1 MKRKRTIAAIR
12 ISLAANILEILGILF
27 FAGVMTF
34 IGLIFSDLVAS
45 FGGDNSFGV
54 FFKLGG
60 FSIILALVVIA
71 GIIALIVAGRKIK
84 GFAEYSAQDYKNK
97 SIIITS
103 FNVFSFIV
111 AGIVNAIAFW
121 FIFSQNDV
129 KPIFYL
135 APIYT
140 IICFI
145 LWLISTILLCLDKR
159 EANKMVKQNAVS
171 SISTSN
177 YNQKVD
183 VENSQPQ
190 ANELA
195 QTTQPTQ
202 TNAPENLGS
211 TENKE

>member
-1 MKRKRTIAAIR
+1 MKRKRTIAATR

-27 FAGVMTF
+27 FTGVMTF

-60 FSIILALVVIA
+60 VSIILALVVIA

-84 GFAEYSAQDYKNK
+84 GFTEYSAQDYKNK
-97 SIIITS
+97 NIIITS

-111 AGIVNAIAFW
+111 VGIVNAIAFW

-135 APIYT
+135 APTYT

-145 LWLISTILLCLDKR
+145 LWLISTILLCLDKH

-195 QTTQPTQ
+195 QTTQPAQ
-202 TNAPENLGS
+202 TNVPENLGG

>member
-1 MKRKRTIAAIR
+1 MRRKRTIAATR

-27 FAGVMTF
+27 FTGVMVI
-34 IGLIFSDLVAS
+34 IGLIFSDLVSS
-45 FGGDNSFGV
+45 FGGDNSFSV

-71 GIIALIVAGRKIK
+71 GIIVLIVAGRKIK
-84 GFAEYSAQDYKNK
+84 SYAEYSAQDYKNK
-97 SIIITS
+97 SLLITS
-103 FNVFSFIV
+103 FIVFSFIIV
-111 AGIVNAIAFW
+111 GIVNTIAFW
-121 FIFSQNDV
+121 FIFSQNDI

-135 APIYT
+135 APAYT
-140 IICFI
+140 IICFV
-145 LWLISTILLCLDKR
+145 LWLISTTLLCLDKR

-183 VENSQPQ
+183 AETPQSQVNEPTQNTQ
-190 ANELA
+190 A
-195 QTTQPTQ
+195 TQ
-202 TNAPENLGS
+202 TNASENLGS